1 LKEPG
6 DPHIRVRL
14 MSSSGLE
21 VFDRTIQETNI
32 WLGEIA
38 DDLGPDRQVAY
49 RVLRAVLHALRDR
62 LTVEQAAHLSAQ
74 LPMLIRGIYYE
85 SYQPAKTPNT
95 ARSRIE
101 FRDAVR
107 GELNNIPPG
116 RSGGL
121 LPLDIRLHAF
131 AHYPGPV
138 GKGVLVAAGACAP
151 SLRLD

>member
-1 LKEPG
+1 
-6 DPHIRVRL
+6 

-21 VFDRTIQETNI
+21 VFDRTLQETNI

-85 SYQPAKTPNT
+85 AYQPAKTPT
-95 ARSRIE
+95 PIRGRDE
-101 FRDAVR
+101 FLDAVND
-107 GELNNIPPG
+107 EL
-116 RSGGL
+116 S
-121 LPLDIRLHAF
+121 DIRPVNALTACGSVFNCMGRHVT
-131 AHYPGPV
+131 PGQLEKVFWSLPEQVRQLLAATEPV
-138 GKGVLVAAGACAP
+138 KEGA
-151 SLRLD
+151 